1 MFSGLIEA
9 RVPVHA
15 WTREGTGGRLVLP
28 APSPDWETAVGD
40 SVAVSGC
47 CLTVSRLV
55 DSEAGRTAD
64 DGTPGAAMEFELSR
78 ETLERT
84 WFGSGL
90 VPGRLVNL
98 ERSLRLSD
106 RLGGH
111 LVSGHV
117 DGCGEVV
124 GIEDSGDGGRFL
136 TFEVP
141 ATFERYLIE
150 KGSVGIDG
158 ISLTVVRPEARRFGV
173 ALIPVTLD
181 VTSLGV
187 VDVGTP
193 VHLEADMIGKW
204 VERMVGERR

>member
-1 MFSGLIEA
+1 
-9 RVPVHA
+9 
-15 WTREGTGGRLVLP
+15 
-28 APSPDWETAVGD
+28 
-40 SVAVSGC
+40 
-47 CLTVSRLV
+47 
-55 DSEAGRTAD
+55 
-64 DGTPGAAMEFELSR
+64 
-78 ETLERT
+78 
-84 WFGSGL
+84 
-90 VPGRLVNL
+90 
-98 ERSLRLSD
+98 
-106 RLGGH
+106 
-111 LVSGHV
+111 VSGHV

-204 VERMVGERR
+204 VERMVGGRR